1 MIPSTPR
8 TSTRARYEPT
18 VNAGFQAYFDAN
30 NMDLQY
36 AGFVN
41 DKAIGVLPAEKGV
54 KVVAKKPVSG
64 NKPASSKYSV
74 NYTKSTRK

>member
-1 MIPSTPR
+1 
-8 TSTRARYEPT
+8 
-18 VNAGFQAYFDAN
+18 
-30 NMDLQY
+30 MDLQY